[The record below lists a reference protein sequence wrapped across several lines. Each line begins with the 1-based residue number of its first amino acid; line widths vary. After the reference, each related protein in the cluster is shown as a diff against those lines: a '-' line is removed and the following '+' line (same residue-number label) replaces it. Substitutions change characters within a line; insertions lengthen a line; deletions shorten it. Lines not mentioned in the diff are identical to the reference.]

1 MEKFKSAYRKL
12 ISNGMVAVH
21 SAKQSVHNVM
31 VGDAGLS
38 DAVVTVIILL
48 AGVVCAMLVYSG
60 AKVVVGSTTN
70 TVQTQTNTLIGDMTS
85 NHA

>member
-31 VGDAGLS
+31 AGDAGFS
-38 DAVVTVIILL
+38 NAIVTVVILL
-48 AGVVCAMLVYSG
+48 VGTMLVCSC
-60 AKVVVGSTTN
+60 AKTVGRRARN
-70 TVQTQTNTLIGDMTS
+70 ICW
-85 NHA
+85 